1 MGAMQAGLFRAQPE
15 GSGRRGQSVWG
26 SFDKCDFYFRKN
38 IPGTSL
44 VSKRLRFHTLTEGG
58 TGLIPGRGAQTQSTC
73 KERKKKKK
81 KTERKNCCL
90 GLEKELQEQT
100 HEKRGFPSPLLPCTG
115 ANGACFLISVLV
127 N

>member
-44 VSKRLRFHTLTEGG
+44 VSQRLRFHTLTEGG
-58 TGLIPGRGAQTQSTC
+58 TGSIPGRGAQTQSTC
-73 KERKKKKK
+73 QERKKKKK
-81 KTERKNCCL
+81 LKERIAAWGWRRSCRSRLTRKEAFHHLCCPVL
-90 GLEKELQEQT
+90 G
-100 HEKRGFPSPLLPCTG
+100 RMG
-115 ANGACFLISVLV
+115 LV
-127 N
+127 S